1 MNTPVDRPM
10 SAYPFPDSDSS
21 HADRTSQGALA
32 NATVRVADAA
42 VSAREHLADAV
53 LDAQARAEEFRDTA
67 AGYIRCYPFRSVATG
82 VAIGFLAGLLCALRV
97 R

>member
-1 MNTPVDRPM
+1 
-10 SAYPFPDSDSS
+10 
-21 HADRTSQGALA
+21 
-32 NATVRVADAA
+32 
-42 VSAREHLADAV
+42 V